1 MVFDWMI
8 TVVSPRCMLLDV
20 VVTVRVTLQP
30 VRAIAASMTAGRRYF
45 FIAMELFGKGHTLN
59 KNNKNTC
66 AGCCPYGRC
75 IFVRLSAF
83 VSMLPRRP
91 PRATPM
97 RFISHATNPLQPPQP
112 TLYSPS
118 PTNSIYQPYNPQKS
132 MVSLNK
138 EFGNHHGLYCNIKKA
153 LA

>member
-1 MVFDWMI
+1 MM
-8 TVVSPRCMLLDV
+8 TVVSPRWMLLDV
-20 VVTVRVTLQP
+20 VVIVRVTLQP
-30 VRAIAASMTAGRRYF
+30 VRAIAASMTARRRYF
-45 FIAMELFGKGHTLN
+45 FIAMELLGKGHTLN

-97 RFISHATNPLQPPQP
+97 RFISHATNPQQPPQP

-118 PTNSIYQPYNPQKS
+118 PPTLSTNPITHKNLWSLSIRS
-132 MVSLNK
+132 SVTITA
-138 EFGNHHGLYCNIKKA
+138 CIVT
-153 LA
+153 